1 MIYPP
6 KQRGRSSGAESLF
19 RGLNKTLGLF
29 TETVKGSKLW
39 VVSGESDPF
48 DEVRREPDPLSRGRR
63 ATELLTVYQQRSAEL
78 ARLRREAIDAAHR
91 DLGMS
96 FTQIA
101 EAMGVTKGRITQIR
115 NSAPAR
121 ERAFFGVGPVSVG
134 IPLRYGVT
142 DRQRPL
148 IAAEDA
154 KTADETARLLGGY
167 GLAAS
172 RFEIPPGTENLPA
185 GDLVVICGPKSAPAA
200 ARLLAA
206 DPVLDVR
213 EEEGGWRIVGR
224 VTGER
229 WESPSDAD
237 PAASADIAYIGRH
250 VEGGRVVVHV
260 AGVHAIGSLGAV
272 SHLAAHLA
280 DLFEATG
287 DVPMSMAVR
296 ASYDGLAI
304 TGTEV
309 LAGPF
314 TWGP

>member
-1 MIYPP
+1 MM
-6 KQRGRSSGAESLF
+6 
-19 RGLNKTLGLF
+19 
-29 TETVKGSKLW
+29 
-39 VVSGESDPF
+39 SGESDPF
-48 DEVRREPDPLSRGRR
+48 DEVRREPDLLARGRR
-63 ATELLTVYQQRSAEL
+63 ATELLTLYQQRSAEL

-115 NSAPAR
+115 GSAPAR
-121 ERAFFGVGPVSVG
+121 ERAFFGVGPVSIG

-154 KTADETARLLGGY
+154 KTGEEIARLLGGY
-167 GLAAS
+167 GLAVS
-172 RFEIPPGTENLPA
+172 RFEIPPGTEELPS

-213 EEEGGWRIVGR
+213 DDGDGWCIASR

-229 WESPSDAD
+229 WESPSDGD
-237 PAASADIAYIGRH
+237 PAVSADIAYIGRH
-250 VEGGRVVVHV
+250 TDGGRVAVHI
-260 AGVHAIGSLGAV
+260 AGIHAIGSLGAAA
-272 SHLAAHLA
+272 HLAAHLPGLYA
-280 DLFEATG
+280 QTG
-287 DVPMSMAVR
+287 DAPMSVAVR
-296 ASYDGLAI
+296 AAYDGLEI
-304 TGTEV
+304 TSTDV
-309 LAGPF
+309 LVGPF
-314 TWGP
+314 TWRP